1 MTTNAPVVSTKPKD
15 DRRVALWFL
24 LPSLIGFAVFFVY
37 PAIRG
42 IYLSFTDWNLLSNTG
57 SFIGLE
63 NYQDLVNDPLVPTS
77 LGVTALYVVI
87 NIGSQT
93 ILSILIAVLMD
104 RYTKS
109 VLIKGSLIVPWL
121 VPNVV
126 VALLWLWML
135 DPNVG
140 IINAGLE
147 AIGIGPIRFV
157 GSPEWV
163 IPTMAGVNTWRYM
176 GYTALL
182 IFAGLQ
188 TIPKSLYE
196 AGATDGATEL
206 QMFRK
211 ITLPLLRPVL
221 ALVLVITVVGSF
233 QVFDIVAVMTGGFGG
248 RPGGPINASRVI
260 YLYIFENAFS
270 FNRLGYAAA
279 LAVGLMVLL
288 LGVTAVQLRLLRAS
302 ESDLA

>member
-1 MTTNAPVVSTKPKD
+1 MTTPSVADKPRND
-15 DRRVALWFL
+15 LGVALLFL
-24 LPSLIGFAVFFVY
+24 LPSLIGFLAFFLI
-37 PAIRG
+37 PGIRG
-42 IYLSFTDWNLLSNTG
+42 VYLSLTDWNLLANTG
-57 SFIGLE
+57 DFIGLE
-63 NYQDLVNDPLVPTS
+63 NYQEMMSDPVLRTS
-77 LGVTALYVVI
+77 IVVTAYYVVL

-93 ILSILIAVLMD
+93 IFAIAIATLMD
-104 RYTKS
+104 RFTKS
-109 VLIKGSLIVPWL
+109 VFVRGALILPWL

-140 IINAGLE
+140 IVNAGIE
-147 AIGIGPIRFV
+147 ALGFEPIRFL
-157 GSPEWV
+157 GSTAGV
-163 IPTMAGVNTWRYM
+163 IPTIAGINTWRHM

-182 IFAGLQ
+182 IYAGLQ

-196 AGATDGATEL
+196 AASVDGSSEWH
-206 QMFRK
+206 MFRK

-233 QVFDIVAVMTGGFGG
+233 QVFDIVAVATGGFGG
-248 RPGGPINASRVI
+248 RPGGPVNASRVI

-270 FNRLGYAAA
+270 FNRLGFAAA
-279 LAVGLMVLL
+279 LAVGLLL
-288 LGVTAVQLRLLRAS
+288 LLLTVTAIQLKLLRAS